1 MKWDFGQPI
10 ISHRLTS
17 LSVSFLVELL
27 FLVGLIGLVDFV
39 EVVEVVEAVSF
50 VDLVMVGFADFGTM
64 FSVRFGTRFCL
75 SSFLP
80 RFCFYFTLL
89 LSFAFLGQYL
99 A

>member
-1 MKWDFGQPI
+1 M
-10 ISHRLTS
+10 
-17 LSVSFLVELL
+17 ELL
-27 FLVGLIGLVDFV
+27 FLVGLIGLVDF
-39 EVVEVVEAVSF
+39 VEVVEAVSF

-89 LSFAFLGQYL
+89 LSFAFLCQAL